1 MSIRYLITVFVA
13 LLAVFAAGGRELT
26 LEQAEKEAYYGAR
39 W

>member
-26 LEQAEKEAYYGAR
+26 LEQAPR